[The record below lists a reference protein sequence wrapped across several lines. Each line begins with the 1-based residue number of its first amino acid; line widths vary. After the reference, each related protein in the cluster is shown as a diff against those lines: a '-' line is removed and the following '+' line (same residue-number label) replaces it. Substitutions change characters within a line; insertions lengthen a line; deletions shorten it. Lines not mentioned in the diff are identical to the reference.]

1 MRCPRSSQC
10 CSKCAPPATIVATS
24 SRPGAIQAG
33 LVEIGVEVAAY
44 PLMSLSRSLLSCMM

>member
-1 MRCPRSSQC
+1 MLGQFQNARVYLHCL
-10 CSKCAPPATIVATS
+10 IVKAKGP
-24 SRPGAIQAG
+24 PGAIQAG